1 MEPSKVHNAELVER
15 LRSLAGPALAGER
28 GAWVVGGVVR
38 DLLLG
43 RPPGG
48 IVDVVVQGDA
58 VALARRAASR
68 IGGRV
73 VVHERFGTATV
84 ELDGGGLDVAA
95 ARRETYAR
103 PGALPDVQLG
113 ATVQEDLARRD
124 FTVNAIAVNLDDGAV
139 CAYADA
145 FADLRARQ
153 LRVLH
158 DESFVDD
165 PTRLL
170 RLARYSARL
179 GFRVEPRTAEL
190 AASADV
196 SSVSASRLGAELRLL
211 LREPL
216 PAALVALEN
225 RGLGRAVVAPS
236 FVARPDVISRAIAI
250 TPSGLV
256 ALAACLS
263 PAPDLAAR
271 LDALEFPAGERD
283 TVVAAV
289 TDAPRLAPE
298 LARAASDV
306 ELWRLLRRSSAET
319 VALAG
324 ALDAA
329 AEPAARR
336 WLDDVRHRTL
346 EITGDDLVAAGVTGP
361 PVGRGLE
368 AAMEAALA
376 GTAPDRETQLA
387 AALAAARIQH

>member
-1 MEPSKVHNAELVER
+1 MEPSKVDNAELVER
-15 LRSLAGPALAGER
+15 LRSLTGPALAGER

-38 DLLLG
+38 DLLLE
-43 RPPGG
+43 RDPGG
-48 IVDVVVQGDA
+48 IVDVVVEGDA
-58 VALARRAASR
+58 VALARRVAER
-68 IGGRV
+68 VGGRV

-103 PGALPDVQLG
+103 PGALPDVELG
-113 ATVQEDLARRD
+113 ATVREDLARRD
-124 FTVNAIAVNLDDGAV
+124 FTVNAIAVSLDDASIL
-139 CAYADA
+139 AAPLA
-145 FADLRARQ
+145 LEDLEAHV

-179 GFRVEPRTAEL
+179 GFSAEPHTAEL
-190 AASADV
+190 AAAADV
-196 SSVSASRLGAELRLL
+196 STVSASRLGAELRLL

-216 PAALVALEN
+216 PEALVALESG
-225 RGLGRAVVAPS
+225 GLGRAVVSPS
-236 FVARPDVISRAIAI
+236 FAARADVISRAMRF
-250 TPSGLV
+250 TPSPLV
-256 ALAACLS
+256 ALAACVVG
-263 PAPDLAAR
+263 ATDLGTR
-271 LDALEFPAGERD
+271 LDALEFTASERD
-283 TVVAAV
+283 TVVAA
-289 TDAPRLAPE
+289 TSHAPE
-298 LARAASDV
+298 LAADLAGARSDV
-306 ELWRLLRRSSAET
+306 ELWRLLRRQSPET

-324 ALDAA
+324 ALDPA

-361 PVGRGLE
+361 PVGRGLD

-376 GTAPDRETQLA
+376 GTAPDRESQLA
-387 AALAAARIQH
+387 TALRAARA